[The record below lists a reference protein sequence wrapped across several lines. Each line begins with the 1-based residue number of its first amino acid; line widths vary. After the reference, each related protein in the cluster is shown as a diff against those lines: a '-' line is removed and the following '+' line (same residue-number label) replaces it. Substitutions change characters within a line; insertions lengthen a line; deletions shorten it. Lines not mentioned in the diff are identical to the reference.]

1 MDTRQVAGCCDPRG
15 CQEMFGEGFARR
27 MAKRYRRRGLD
38 AAAGRLA
45 DFLARDGL
53 DGATVLEVGGGVGE
67 IGLEL
72 LRRGA
77 ASVTN
82 VELSTAYDLEARRL
96 AEQLGVADRVQRRI
110 VDVAAAP
117 DAVGPADLVV
127 LHRVVC
133 CYPDYERLLG
143 AAADLCRSRLAFS
156 HPPRDLGSRAVV
168 ATQNALFALWG
179 KEFRTFAHP
188 PEAMVAVVAS
198 RGLKPVYAHPGW
210 IWHVEGLAR

>member
-1 MDTRQVAGCCDPRG
+1 
-15 CQEMFGEGFARR
+15 MFGEGFARR

-96 AEQLGVADRVQRRI
+96 AEQLGVADRVRRRI

-117 DAVGPADLVV
+117 DAVGRPTSW
-127 LHRVVC
+127 C
-133 CYPDYERLLG
+133 CTGWCAATRLR
-143 AAADLCRSRLAFS
+143 AAAGRGRGPVPEPAGVQ
-156 HPPRDLGSRAVV
+156 PPARDLGSRAVV